1 METITA
7 PCITCLN
14 AGMILSRDR
23 ESFRK
28 ASPVIFRENL
38 KGIITDEELKV
49 PSSELG
55 MATRAADKDIF
66 AFALVGN
73 TFALVVHDNGA
84 GGCAYLVGTEYEL
97 LSPTLRTKA
106 KDMYKKHE
114 VP

>member
-1 METITA
+1 METLA
-7 PCITCLN
+7 PQCITCLN
-14 AGMILSRDR
+14 AGMVLARDR

-38 KGIITDEELKV
+38 TGVVTEEELTV
-49 PSSELG
+49 PSSEL
-55 MATRAADKDIF
+55 AISSRAAGKDIF

-84 GGCAYLVGTEYEL
+84 GGCAYLIGNEYDL
-97 LSPTLRTKA
+97 LSPGLRSKV
-106 KDMYKKHE
+106 KDIAKKHE